1 MKTDINNTINKILA
15 FARDDLMLDA
25 LDDTYA
31 LNRIATLVGAKAPV
45 LDVDADHEN
54 KTFAELLDELGC
66 DDAVKTAV
74 ADVVLPPSHILS
86 YYFNDKLGRKPKKA
100 FDFLFDVCAQGG
112 AAGGKPSYDCGA
124 FVRYECEKTIGVS
137 RSVLLNVLDDVKYTP
152 INSGNRI
159 ARIDGDDIMSDDI
172 LRRESA
178 FAENYGGVI
187 AKRISSDGY
196 YCCEATA
203 LDKAPVKEQLSS
215 GAVKVSLLD
224 YPVPALAFNGIAKN
238 SVRAQA
244 AEVLKAAAEQNI
256 DCVAACSAR
265 DGLTV
270 YIVFA
275 TEVVGEYLSADNA
288 LAACGVFCT
297 TDFSPLVSVLEKG
310 TALSTDL
317 FAFKTIYNAVGGVKH
332 GDKAQDAL
340 SDGLTNIFKGYLSA
354 AASATADQVK
364 AFVQKQ

>member
-15 FARDDLMLDA
+15 FARDNLMLDA

-31 LNRIATLVGAKAPV
+31 LNRIATLVGAKDPA
-45 LDVDADHEN
+45 LDYDADYGD
-54 KTFAELLDELGC
+54 KTFIELLNELC
-66 DDAVKTAV
+66 SDDGLKSAI
-74 ADVVLPPSHILS
+74 ADVAVPPSHTLS
-86 YYFNDKLGRKPKKA
+86 YYFNDELARKPQKA

-112 AAGGKPSYDCGA
+112 AAGASPAYECGA
-124 FVRYECEKTIGVS
+124 FVRYEAKNTAGIS
-137 RSVLLNVLDDVKYTP
+137 RSVLLNTLDDSKYTP
-152 INSGNRI
+152 INQGNRI
-159 ARIDGDDIMSDDI
+159 ASIDGDDIMTDDI

-178 FAENYGGVI
+178 FAENYGGAI
-187 AKRISSDGY
+187 AKRMSGDRY
-196 YCCEATA
+196 YSCTAFA
-203 LDKAPVKEQLSS
+203 LDKAAVKEQLAS
-215 GAVKVSLLD
+215 GAVKISLLD
-224 YPVPALAFNGIAKN
+224 YPVPVLAFNGIAKN

-244 AEVLKAAAEQNI
+244 ANVLKAAAEQNI

-275 TEVVGEYLSADNA
+275 TEVNGEYISVDNA
-288 LAACGVFCT
+288 LTACGVFCT

-340 SDGLTNIFKGYLSA
+340 SDGLTDIFKGYLSA
-354 AASATADQVK
+354 AASATTDQVK
-364 AFVQKQ
+364 AFVENR